1 MRELPIAARTICTEE
16 NCQLRLQYAILVEE
30 TPDGLE
36 YYGVKIT
43 EESTCDE
50 RSVSNLTM
58 SNRKIC
64 DLIETLA
71 NNTVTPIGL
80 MDVVADWL

>member
-16 NCQLRLQYAILVEE
+16 NCQLRLQYAIVVEE

-36 YYGVKIT
+36 CYGVKIT
-43 EESTCDE
+43 EESSSNE
-50 RSVSNLTM
+50 ESVFNLTI